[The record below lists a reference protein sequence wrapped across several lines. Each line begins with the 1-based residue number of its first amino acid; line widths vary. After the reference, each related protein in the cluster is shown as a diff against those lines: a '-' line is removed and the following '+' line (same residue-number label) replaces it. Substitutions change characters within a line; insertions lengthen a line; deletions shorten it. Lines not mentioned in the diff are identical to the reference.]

1 MSNTLTIKNY
11 NKIDKISNGILN
23 IKKVGINYLI
33 TKREYDKVEEK
44 IVLRVTPV
52 INPNTNEIQY
62 ELYHLKKG
70 SSVYVKIDD
79 IKDLEGF
86 IELLRVVRFG

>member
-1 MSNTLTIKNY
+1 MLTINNY
-11 NKIDKISNGILN
+11 DKIDKVSNGVLN

-33 TKREYDKVEEK
+33 TKREYGKSEEK

-52 INPNTNEIQY
+52 INEKTNEEEY
-62 ELYHLKKG
+62 ELYHLKKYA
-70 SSVYVKIDD
+70 SVWIKIDD

>member
-1 MSNTLTIKNY
+1 MLKINNY
-11 NKIDKISNGILN
+11 DKIDALSNGILN

-33 TKREYDKVEEK
+33 TKREYGKSEEK

-52 INPNTNEIQY
+52 IDKETNETEY
-62 ELYHLKKG
+62 ELYHLKNHA
-70 SSVYVKIDD
+70 SVWIKIDD